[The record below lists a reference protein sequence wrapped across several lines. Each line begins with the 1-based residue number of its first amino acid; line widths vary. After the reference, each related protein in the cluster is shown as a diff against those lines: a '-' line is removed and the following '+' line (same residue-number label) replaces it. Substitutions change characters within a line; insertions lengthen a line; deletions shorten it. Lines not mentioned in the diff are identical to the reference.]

1 MYLHSGL
8 GTILDGLKD
17 HAIPVGEFEQL
28 IELVLRGVGVN
39 VEPQADLLE
48 ADRYA
53 LCSLFHPQAG
63 ADRSRQIVVL
73 KGRQLIE
80 IIARSKLKSLPI
92 GGSVWITLA
101 DLDLL
106 AHLHRSDRMNFP
118 QREALGLAPY

>member
-1 MYLHSGL
+1 MSNRKRISLKPT
-8 GTILDGLKD
+8 GT
-17 HAIPVGEFEQL
+17 PSV
-28 IELVLRGVGVN
+28 
-39 VEPQADLLE
+39 P
-48 ADRYA
+48 
-53 LCSLFHPQAG
+53 CSTRSG
-63 ADRSRQIVVL
+63 ADHSRQIVVL

-118 QREALGLAPY
+118 QREALGLAPIGFLSSPLVT